1 MPYTQH
7 NNHLTFKET
16 LDGSY
21 TLFNPGL
28 NETYHSI
35 NGARSESLHV
45 YIENGLKLIPENQN
59 KINVLEI
66 GFGTGMNALLTAEF
80 VESKYI
86 NYLSL
91 EPFPIDY
98 DLLKSYYLKF
108 KPQLF
113 NLELLESMIK
123 SEGRWINL
131 NEQMRFCMSPST
143 LQALKP
149 VDFIDGRKA
158 DVIYFDA
165 FAPSKQPEMWTLET
179 LKTAIDQLEPGGILC
194 TYCAQGQFK
203 RNLAT
208 LGLQVTHPKGPNG
221 KREMTVAFNNLI
233 SKH

>member
-1 MPYTQH
+1 MSETQH
-7 NNHLTFKET
+7 NNKLTFKET

-45 YIENGLKLIPENQN
+45 YIENGLKLIPDDHTN
-59 KINVLEI
+59 INILEI
-66 GFGTGMNALLTAEF
+66 GFGTGMNAILTAEF
-80 VESKYI
+80 LDSTYI

-98 DLLKSYYLKF
+98 GLLKSYYLKF
-108 KPQLF
+108 KPQIF
-113 NLELLESMIK
+113 DLELLASMIK
-123 SEGRWINL
+123 SEGHWINL
-131 NEQMRFCMSPST
+131 NEKMRICISPST
-143 LQALKP
+143 LQELTT

-158 DVIYFDA
+158 DIIYFDA

-203 RNLAT
+203 RNLLT
-208 LGLQVTHPKGPNG
+208 LGMNVTHPKGPNG
-221 KREMTVAFNNLI
+221 KREMTVALK
-233 SKH
+233 SH